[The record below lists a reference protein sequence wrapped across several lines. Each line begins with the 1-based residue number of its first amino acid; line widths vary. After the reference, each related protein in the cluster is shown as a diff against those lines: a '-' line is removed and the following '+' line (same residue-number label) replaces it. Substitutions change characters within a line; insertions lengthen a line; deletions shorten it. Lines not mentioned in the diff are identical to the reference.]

1 MRFVLAYLLSFCLVL
16 SRVVLESALG
26 AGVSSEAAVVKEL
39 PYQKHKE
46 KRHEGRLC
54 QGASKSET
62 PRNMEN
68 KKERPT

>member
-1 MRFVLAYLLSFCLVL
+1 M
-16 SRVVLESALG
+16 LESVLG